1 MTFTAA
7 PAPIRKSVHV
17 AASPQRAFDVFTAGM
32 HRWWLPDHTLL
43 ASARQAIIMEP
54 HQGGRWFERGIDG
67 TECDWGRVL
76 SWEPPARVLL
86 AWQIDGQWR
95 FDPEFVTELEIRFVA
110 DGTGGTRVEL
120 EHRNI
125 ERFGEHAEAARASL
139 DSGWGKGLDAFA
151 AAATS
156 QA

>member
-1 MTFTAA
+1 
-7 PAPIRKSVHV
+7 
-17 AASPQRAFDVFTAGM
+17 M

-43 ASARQAIIMEP
+43 ASARRAIIMEP

-95 FDPEFVTELEIRFVA
+95 FDPEFVTEIEIRFVA

-125 ERFGEHAEAARASL
+125 ERFREHAEAARASL

-151 AAATS
+151 AMASSHA
-156 QA
+156 